1 MQRMSALD
9 ASFLLLEDAS
19 TVLHMASVEI
29 FEAPAPS
36 HDELMALTETAQSC
50 SSKVLTL
57 SGRQG
62 SG

>member
-36 HDELMALTETAQSC
+36 HDEF
-50 SSKVLTL
+50 
-57 SGRQG
+57 R
-62 SG
+62 